1 MFRDW
6 LVRVWFALCALLL
19 VCNEVYASVTMLGT
33 RVVYL
38 ADAKEKSLTFNNTGE
53 APVLVVAWTDIN
65 NPESTPET
73 ADAPFIVMPPIFR
86 INGQQTHVMRLKFTG
101 KALPQDRESLFWLN
115 FLQYP
120 AKSDAINAESH
131 LTLLVKSRLK
141 IFYRPQGLSQD
152 ANKTLDVIKI
162 SKHGQS
168 IDVKN
173 TTAYYISVLDAF
185 VDDGKN
191 QKKIKNTGMIAPYS
205 SVQWI
210 LPDHNGTHLTINAI
224 NDYGGV
230 FSKVYSLSH

>member
-1 MFRDW
+1 
-6 LVRVWFALCALLL
+6 
-19 VCNEVYASVTMLGT
+19 MLGT
-33 RVVYL
+33 RVIYP

-86 INGQQTHVMRLKFTG
+86 INGNHTHVMRLKFTG

-120 AKSDAINAESH
+120 AKNDAVNDENH

-152 ANKTLDVIKI
+152 ANKTLDAIKI
-162 SKHGQS
+162 SKQGQL

-185 VDDGKN
+185 VDDGKK
-191 QKKIKNTGMIAPYS
+191 QKKIENAEMIAPYA
-205 SVQWI
+205 SVRWI
-210 LPDHNGTHLTINAI
+210 LPDHSGSYLTINAI

-230 FSKVYSLSH
+230 FSKVYSLPH